1 MLGSVSSD
9 LARSTLAARTARALA
24 LAAGMILLAA
34 CAQNTPSVN
43 SQTVP
48 DVIPPSS
55 TGAQAPSSPPFIVPS
70 GPEGLVIGADTVRVA
85 LLVPLSGRAASVGS
99 ALRNAAEMALFDV
112 ADDRFALAIHDTRS
126 TAPGAVAA
134 ARTAIA
140 DGAQLIIGPLFGGS
154 TGEVG
159 ALARATGVPV
169 LSFSNN
175 IAVASNGVWVFGLLP
190 ADQVRRVVSYTAAT
204 GVRDFGAI
212 LPQSDYG
219 NAVRA
224 ALLDATAVAGLPPPR
239 IATYSPAAETT
250 ELAQIVKSFAA
261 GYQPG
266 AVLVPDGGAA
276 LRSIAPLL
284 AFYDI
289 APETT
294 HYLGTALWSD
304 PSVGQEKT
312 LIGGWFAAPSPL
324 VRQDFQE
331 RYRGLF
337 GEVPPGLASLGY
349 DAVSMAAVLARQ
361 PGGPAFDAVSMTQ
374 PSGFLGADGVFRLLP
389 DGGNQRGLAVLRVT
403 QDGFEVEDPAPQSF
417 ELLIN

>member
-1 MLGSVSSD
+1 MPGSVSSD